1 MAKSIDAFRTIG
13 EVSDDLRVPKHVL
26 RFWENRFPQL
36 KPMKRGGGRR
46 YYRPEDV
53 ELLIGIHALLHG
65 AGYTIKG
72 VQRILRDDGVDAV
85 KAAGRGETP
94 PAASTA
100 PQKSSTRAATK
111 PTPSATP
118 LAKAKNPAALTPET
132 RAHLVAIAKELQ
144 ACLALAKAPLKTAA
158 PVSDA
163 HAADEVPVA
172 KAAPKKK
179 RA

>member
-13 EVSDDLRVPKHVL
+13 EVSETLSVPKHVL

-53 ELLIGIHALLHG
+53 ELLVGIHALLHG

-72 VQRILRDDGVDAV
+72 VQRILREDGVETV
-85 KAAGRGETP
+85 KAAGRGDVP
-94 PAASTA
+94 KPAAAVGKVMGA
-100 PQKSSTRAATK
+100 PRA
-111 PTPSATP
+111 SG
-118 LAKAKNPAALTPET
+118 LAKAKNPVALTPEL
-132 RAHLVAIAKELQ
+132 RAHLLGVVKELE
-144 ACLALAKAPLKTAA
+144 ACLALAKSPIELADQTAEM
-158 PVSDA
+158 
-163 HAADEVPVA
+163 ADEAPISVA
-172 KAAPKKK
+172 RKVATKKK